1 MPAAAYDIATS
12 RPDAAPEFSPR
23 QQVVLQHALTLLVE
37 GGEKALTT
45 AGLARTASC
54 SKESLYKWFGDRD
67 GLLAA
72 VVAYQASQVQFPS
85 EAGATADAATFRA
98 HVTAFVEALLGVLFS
113 ETSLALNRLSIGQ
126 SNTNSNRLGHLLL
139 VRGKHMISS
148 RARTMLESGR
158 RHGLLKFDDAR
169 GRLPGALRP
178 CHPRRSHPASSR
190 RKRKCRRAGSGFPG
204 RERPLT
210 AFTGCSGPDPGCR
223 PTGDH
228 QPTKTGHQLRLQ
240 T

>member
-1 MPAAAYDIATS
+1 MTATAYDIATS

-72 VVAYQASQVQFPS
+72 VVAFQASQVQFPS

-126 SNTNSNRLGHLLL
+126 SNTNSNRLGQLLL
-139 VRGKHMISS
+139 VRGKHMISA
-148 RARTMLESGR
+148 RARAMLDSGR
-158 RHGLLKFDDAR
+158 RHGLLKFDESEDAYQVLYGLAIR
-169 GRLPGALRP
+169 DVHIRLLLGETAGPAEKDLKSQAEVAVDRFYRLFGA
-178 CHPRRSHPASSR
+178 
-190 RKRKCRRAGSGFPG
+190 
-204 RERPLT
+204 
-210 AFTGCSGPDPGCR
+210 
-223 PTGDH
+223 
-228 QPTKTGHQLRLQ
+228 
-240 T
+240 

>member
-1 MPAAAYDIATS
+1 MPAASFDIATS

-72 VVAYQASQVQFPS
+72 VVAFQASQVQFPS
-85 EAGATADAATFRA
+85 ESGATADKDTFRA

-113 ETSLALNRLSIGQ
+113 ESSLALNRLSIGQ
-126 SNTNSNRLGHLLL
+126 SNTNSNRLGQLLL
-139 VRGKHMISS
+139 VRGKHMISA
-148 RARTMLESGR
+148 RARNMLETGR
-158 RHGLLKFDDAR
+158 RHGLLKFDDAEDAYQVLYGLAIR
-169 GRLPGALRP
+169 DVHIRLLLGEAPSPAEKDLKTQAEMATDRFYRLFGA
-178 CHPRRSHPASSR
+178 
-190 RKRKCRRAGSGFPG
+190 
-204 RERPLT
+204 
-210 AFTGCSGPDPGCR
+210 
-223 PTGDH
+223 
-228 QPTKTGHQLRLQ
+228 
-240 T
+240 

>member
-1 MPAAAYDIATS
+1 MPATAYDIATS

-72 VVAYQASQVQFPS
+72 VVAFQASQVQFPS

-98 HVTAFVEALLGVLFS
+98 HVTAFVEALLGV
-113 ETSLALNRLSIGQ
+113 
-126 SNTNSNRLGHLLL
+126 
-139 VRGKHMISS
+139 
-148 RARTMLESGR
+148 
-158 RHGLLKFDDAR
+158 
-169 GRLPGALRP
+169 
-178 CHPRRSHPASSR
+178 
-190 RKRKCRRAGSGFPG
+190 
-204 RERPLT
+204 
-210 AFTGCSGPDPGCR
+210 
-223 PTGDH
+223 
-228 QPTKTGHQLRLQ
+228 
-240 T
+240 

>member
-1 MPAAAYDIATS
+1 MTSAAYDIATS

-85 EAGATADAATFRA
+85 ENGVASDAGTYRA
-98 HVTAFVEALLGVLFS
+98 HVSAFVEALLAVLFS

-139 VRGKHMISS
+139 VRGKHMISA
-148 RARTMLESGR
+148 RARNMLETGR
-158 RHGLLKFDDAR
+158 RHGFLKFDDANDAYQVLYGLAVR
-169 GRLPGALRP
+169 DVHIRLLLGET
-178 CHPRRSHPASSR
+178 ASSAE
-190 RKRKCRRAGSGFPG
+190 KD
-204 RERPLT
+204 L
-210 AFTGCSGPDPGCR
+210 
-223 PTGDH
+223 
-228 QPTKTGHQLRLQ
+228 KTQAELAVDRFYSLFGA
-240 T
+240 

>member
-1 MPAAAYDIATS
+1 MPATAFDIATS

-72 VVAYQASQVQFPS
+72 VVAFQASQVQFPS
-85 EAGATADAATFRA
+85 EAGATADADTYRA

-113 ETSLALNRLSIGQ
+113 ESSLALNRLSIGQ

-139 VRGKHMISS
+139 VRGKHMISA
-148 RARTMLESGR
+148 RARAMLDSGR
-158 RHGLLKFDDAR
+158 RHGLLKFDDSEDAYQVLYGLAIR
-169 GRLPGALRP
+169 DVHIRLLLGEAASPAEKDLKSQAETAVDRYYRLFGA
-178 CHPRRSHPASSR
+178 
-190 RKRKCRRAGSGFPG
+190 
-204 RERPLT
+204 
-210 AFTGCSGPDPGCR
+210 
-223 PTGDH
+223 
-228 QPTKTGHQLRLQ
+228 
-240 T
+240 

>member
-23 QQVVLQHALTLLVE
+23 QQVVLQHALTLLVD

-72 VVAYQASQVQFPS
+72 VVAFQASQVQFPS
-85 EAGATADAATFRA
+85 EAGATADAETFRA
-98 HVTAFVEALLGVLFS
+98 HVSAFVEALLGVLFS

-158 RHGLLKFDDAR
+158 RHGLLKFDSAEDAYQVLYGLAIR
-169 GRLPGALRP
+169 DVHIRLLLGETASPDEQDLRTQAETAVDRFYRLFGA
-178 CHPRRSHPASSR
+178 
-190 RKRKCRRAGSGFPG
+190 
-204 RERPLT
+204 
-210 AFTGCSGPDPGCR
+210 
-223 PTGDH
+223 
-228 QPTKTGHQLRLQ
+228 
-240 T
+240 

>member
-1 MPAAAYDIATS
+1 MPAAAYDIATA

-23 QQVVLQHALTLLVE
+23 QQVVLQHALKLLVE

-85 EAGATADAATFRA
+85 ESGATADPDTFRA

-113 ETSLALNRLSIGQ
+113 ESSLALNRLSIGQ
-126 SNTNSNRLGHLLL
+126 SNTNSNKLGELLL

-148 RARTMLESGR
+148 RARTMLETGR
-158 RHGLLKFDDAR
+158 RHALLKFDDADDAYQVLYGLAIR
-169 GRLPGALRP
+169 DVHIRLLLGETATAEVNNHADQAARAVDRFYRLFGA
-178 CHPRRSHPASSR
+178 
-190 RKRKCRRAGSGFPG
+190 
-204 RERPLT
+204 
-210 AFTGCSGPDPGCR
+210 
-223 PTGDH
+223 
-228 QPTKTGHQLRLQ
+228 
-240 T
+240 